1 MCVFNGVLC
10 VSDQILVVLDTKYFL
25 SREKPNAGQNCFQ
38 TVTFFLNFFSSGCF
52 FDIISSMSPQV
63 LAKYL

>member
-10 VSDQILVVLDTKYFL
+10 VSDQILVVLVTKYFL

-38 TVTFFLNFFSSGCF
+38 TVTFF
-52 FDIISSMSPQV
+52 
-63 LAKYL
+63 